1 MAKRRGLNAEELDLG
16 KQHMAEQD
24 MHNQNT
30 DEQAMDAGSFTT
42 VAQLLSPTDA
52 YLLAGCLQAAG
63 IAAVVVDANLIQANY
78 LLAIAVGG
86 VRILVPTPRV
96 VNAAA
101 VIAAFHRGDYALADD
116 DESYRK

>member
-1 MAKRRGLNAEELDLG
+1 
-16 KQHMAEQD
+16 MAEQD

-30 DEQAMDAGSFTT
+30 DEHAMVAGSFAT

-63 IAAVVVDANLIQANY
+63 IAAVVADANLIQANY

-86 VRILVPTPRV
+86 VRILVPTAHASD
-96 VNAAA
+96 AAA
-101 VIAAFHRGDYALADD
+101 VIAAFNRGDYALADD

>member
-1 MAKRRGLNAEELDLG
+1 MNAEELDLG

-96 VNAAA
+96 VDAAA